1 MRTRSNLGS
10 SLLLV
15 VLLLLALSIIGVA
28 AVAVSSQERTNASAK
43 GRYDRLVAC
52 ASAAQGKLWAEL
64 ARYGPSYMAA
74 TTPVTTVN
82 LPDGST
88 VTAPGHYGATDS
100 LPTPKSVVVT
110 LVGAAGGAGAAAGS
124 GDLTNGASGML
135 PPGAGANIFVATCKD
150 AQGNE
155 YEVEFAVRFAL

>member
-1 MRTRSNLGS
+1 MRARFPAGS

-15 VLLLLALSIIGVA
+15 VVLLLVMSVIGVA
-28 AVAVSSQERTNASAK
+28 AVSVASQERTNASAK

-64 ARYGPSYMAA
+64 ARYGPAYLTQA
-74 TTPVTTVN
+74 TPVTTLT

-88 VTAPGHYGATDS
+88 VTAPGHYGAAA
-100 LPTPKSVVVT
+100 TPPNVKDVVVT
-110 LVGAAGGAGAAAGS
+110 LVDAAGGGNTAVGP
-124 GDLTNGASGML
+124 GDLSNGGTALSPIGSTNV
-135 PPGAGANIFVATCKD
+135 FVATCKD

-155 YEVEFAVRFAL
+155 FEVEFAIRFAL